1 MTTLIDL
8 LAPAR
13 SLREK
18 IRAKR
23 ARAFQ
28 PPPRLSADQWAD
40 TYRIVPTETSA
51 ISGPWRT
58 SQVEIARGPM
68 RAVSD
73 PAVRRVS
80 CMASAQ
86 IFKTTV
92 LETAVGY
99 YMQLDPCPILF
110 YSASQNTIDATIS
123 DKIDPMIINTP
134 ELAALWGGP
143 QALEAKNERFTRYKK
158 RFPGGALEL
167 LTINS
172 TANLRNRAAKV
183 VLIDEVDDCTAVA
196 DGDPLDL
203 AAARAISFK
212 GEEKIVGVS
221 TPTIR
226 GESKIEAAYQAS
238 DMRKPYIA
246 CPTCGH
252 EEYLKWSQIHFKN
265 EAGETDASCA
275 RYIGECGHEW
285 TEADRVR
292 ALTTEG
298 AISWRQTKPFR
309 CCGELQHPEQERNWS
324 GDGLAFC
331 KHCGELPVP
340 VTHAG
345 FWGWIAYHPRWS
357 LRDIVQEFLDR
368 KGDRLKLQ
376 EFVNNRLAETW
387 GRGEEEGLEQ
397 VDPDSLEARAEP
409 AWDLVPAGVKLI
421 TLGVDVQPRGKK
433 QGLYAEVVG
442 WGDGEETWSLDY
454 HHIEGDPDD
463 GEVWAILD
471 EIRTAKYVTDDGRT
485 LTPQAACVDTGGHN
499 MDAVMSYC
507 GARRSQRVWAI
518 KGASEKTGSRAP
530 IWPLS
535 PPKTRKRGA
544 ALYILGT
551 QAAKDWLSSCLS
563 KTSPGP
569 QYVHVPAGR
578 SPTWFSQILNERRFT
593 VHTSGGRPTTTWK
606 PRAAGVDTEAL
617 DCRVYAK
624 AALEG
629 LKRMGLRGVD
639 APSATAAPATTAE
652 KGEEVTGA
660 PDPASA
666 APPAPPTNHRRRRKT
681 GSGFWS

>member
-8 LAPAR
+8 LAPVQA
-13 SLREK
+13 LREK
-18 IRAKR
+18 IQAKR

-28 PPPRLSADQWAD
+28 PPPRLTADQWAD

-73 PAVRRVS
+73 PAVRKVT

-99 YMQLDPCPILF
+99 FMHLDPCPILF
-110 YSASQNTIDATIS
+110 YSASQTTIDATIS
-123 DKIDPMIINTP
+123 AKIDPMIANTP

-143 QALEAKNERFTRYKK
+143 QALEAKNEKFTRYKK
-158 RFPGGALEL
+158 RFPGGSLEL

-172 TANLRNRAAKV
+172 TSNLRNRAAKV

-203 AAARAISFK
+203 ASARAISFK

-226 GESKIEAAYQAS
+226 GESKIEAAYQSS
-238 DMRKPYIA
+238 DMRKPYLA

-252 EEYLKWSQIHFKN
+252 EEYLKWSQIDFKN

-285 TEADRVR
+285 TEADRIR

-324 GDGLAFC
+324 KDGLAFC
-331 KHCGELPVP
+331 KSCGELS
-340 VTHAG
+340 VTVAHAG

-387 GRGEEEGLEQ
+387 SRGEEADLEQ
-397 VDPDSLEARAEP
+397 VDPDSLEARVEP

-421 TLGVDVQPRGKK
+421 TLGVDVQPKGKK

-454 HHIEGDPDD
+454 HHIDGDPDE

-471 EIRTAKYVTDDGRT
+471 EIRTARYATEDGRT
-485 LTPQAACVDTGGHN
+485 LTPQAVCVDTGGHN
-499 MDAVMSYC
+499 MDAVMAYC

-518 KGASEKTGSRAP
+518 KGGSEKTASRAP
-530 IWPLS
+530 IWPLT
-535 PPKTRKRGA
+535 PPKTLKRGA

-551 QAAKDWLSSCLS
+551 QAAKDWLASCLAKS
-563 KTSPGP
+563 NPGP

-578 SPTWFSQILNERRFT
+578 ASKWFTQLLNEKRFT
-593 VHTSGGRPTTTWK
+593 VYANGGRMSTTWK

-639 APSATAAPATTAE
+639 APSAAAIPATAPSPKADTADATS
-652 KGEEVTGA
+652 GIRMPAT
-660 PDPASA
+660 PASS
-666 APPAPPTNHRRRRKT
+666 APKKRKRA